1 MRRARPVALP
11 LSPTGR
17 ILMVGVSVLGVA
29 ALLWPFLIHASSTA
43 SQAHRTDAPIELLLL
58 VPLMLVLC
66 ASEVARGNLD
76 ARGIAVLGILAACGT
91 ALRIP
96 SPGVA
101 GFEPMFFLLVLAGR
115 VYGAGFG
122 FALGGLTMLV
132 SSIATG
138 GVGPWLPFQML
149 AAGWVGAGAGLLPRA
164 SGWAERGIL
173 ATYTAVACLLYGSAM
188 NLWFW
193 PFGAGTSTSVSYIPG
208 APVLENLRHF
218 IVFDITTSLGFDIP
232 RAVINSTLV
241 LVVGAPVLAA
251 LRRSAR
257 RSALL
262 DPLPSFTVAA
272 TDTDEAATPRA
283 TSHRQLPEG

>member
-1 MRRARPVALP
+1 MRQTRPVALP
-11 LSPTGR
+11 LSSTGR
-17 ILMVGVSVLGVA
+17 ILMLGVTILGVA
-29 ALLWPFLIHASSTA
+29 ALFWPFLIHASSTA
-43 SQAHRTDAPIELLLL
+43 AQAHRSDAPIELLVL

-115 VYGAGFG
+115 VYGCGFG

-164 SGWAERGIL
+164 SGWTERGVL
-173 ATYTAVACLLYGSAM
+173 ASYTAVACLLYGSAM

-208 APVLENLRHF
+208 APVLENARHF
-218 IVFDITTSLGFDIP
+218 LVFDITTSLGFDIP

-262 DPLPSFTVAA
+262 DPLPTFA
-272 TDTDEAATPRA
+272 DTSDGGTA
-283 TSHRQLPEG
+283 TSSTPTSG

>member
-1 MRRARPVALP
+1 MRQTRPVALP
-11 LSPTGR
+11 LSSTGR
-17 ILMVGVSVLGVA
+17 ILMLGVTILGVA
-29 ALLWPFLIHASSTA
+29 ALFWPFLIHASSTA
-43 SQAHRTDAPIELLLL
+43 AQAHRSDAPIELLVL

-115 VYGAGFG
+115 VYGFGFG

-164 SGWAERGIL
+164 SGWTERGVL
-173 ATYTAVACLLYGSAM
+173 ASYTAVACLLYGSAM

-208 APVLENLRHF
+208 APVLENARHF
-218 IVFDITTSLGFDIP
+218 LVFDITTSLGFDIP

-262 DPLPSFTVAA
+262 DPLPTFA
-272 TDTDEAATPRA
+272 DTSDGGTA
-283 TSHRQLPEG
+283 TSSTPTSG